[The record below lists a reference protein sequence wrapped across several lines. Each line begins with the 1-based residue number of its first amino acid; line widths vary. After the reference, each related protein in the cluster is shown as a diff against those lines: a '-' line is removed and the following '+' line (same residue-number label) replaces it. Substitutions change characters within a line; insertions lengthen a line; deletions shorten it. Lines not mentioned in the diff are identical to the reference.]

1 MASIISTY
9 KGMAPVAR
17 WGLAIGLA
25 VILLGTLAALY
36 WLFSSRQALLFGNLP
51 EAEAAEVAAALEEWK
66 VPHGFTEDGAG
77 ILVDQE
83 QLHNLRMRL
92 VSAGIP
98 TGGHTGYELFDD
110 NEFGVTEFAQR
121 INYQRALQGELERTI
136 AALPGV
142 QDVRVHLSIRRTG
155 LFLDDAGQSKA
166 SVALSLAPGRQ
177 LERRQLTGIRNL
189 VASAV
194 EGLAPESV
202 VIVGPSGLQLGG
214 GGEGELAAAEQSE
227 SSRELGTALESRL
240 QRLLAEAL
248 PGKQASVS
256 VDVTMNFD
264 RVHRTSERLLG
275 RAGSDD
281 GVIVKRSSNGARPP
295 EAGAPVAMLN
305 EQVEYAHGTEREEV
319 VRAAGKVERIS
330 VAVMLP
336 HSVSTAEQGRLQRL
350 LSAAAGLDLARGDR
364 LEIALA
370 PEPVVARTAADMSD
384 RVAGSEMKGASPA
397 SASMSRSWLAWAALP
412 AWLLGLAMGALLLG
426 RRASSPR
433 LLNAAESEAAA
444 RKIRIWLADG
454 AV

>member
-51 EAEAAEVAAALEEWK
+51 EAEAAEVASALDEWK

-142 QDVRVHLSIRRTG
+142 QDVRVHLSIRRAG

-194 EGLAPESV
+194 EGLTPESV
-202 VIVGPSGLQLGG
+202 VIVGPSGLQLGS

-227 SSRELGTALESRL
+227 SSRELGAALEARL

-264 RVHRTSERLLG
+264 RIHRTSERLLG
-275 RAGSDD
+275 RAGSDE

-295 EAGAPVAMLN
+295 EAGAPMAMLN

-319 VRAAGKVERIS
+319 VRAAGKIERIS

-336 HSVSTAEQGRLQRL
+336 YSVSTAEQGRLQRL
-350 LSAAAGLDLARGDR
+350 LSAAAGLDVARGDR

-370 PEPVVARTAADMSD
+370 PTPAAARTAADTSD
-384 RVAGSEMKGASPA
+384 RDAGTETTRASPA
-397 SASMSRSWLAWAALP
+397 AASRSSWLAWAALP
-412 AWLLGLAMGALLLG
+412 AWLLGLAMGALLLR
-426 RRASSPR
+426 RRAQSPK

-444 RKIRIWLADG
+444 RKIRVWLADG

>member
-25 VILLGTLAALY
+25 VILLGTVAALY

-51 EAEAAEVAAALEEWK
+51 GAEAAEVASALDEWK

-142 QDVRVHLSIRRTG
+142 QDVRVHLSIRRAG

-194 EGLAPESV
+194 EGLTPESV

-227 SSRELGTALESRL
+227 SSRELGAALEARL

-264 RVHRTSERLLG
+264 RIHRTSERLLG
-275 RAGSDD
+275 RAGSDE

-319 VRAAGKVERIS
+319 VQAAGKIERIS

-336 HSVSTAEQGRLQRL
+336 YSVSTAEQGRLQRL
-350 LSAAAGLDLARGDR
+350 LSAAAGLDVARGDR

-370 PEPVVARTAADMSD
+370 PTPAVARTAADTSD
-384 RVAGSEMKGASPA
+384 RVAGTETKRASPA
-397 SASMSRSWLAWAALP
+397 AASWSIWLAWAALP
-412 AWLLGLAMGALLLG
+412 AWLLGLAMGALLLR
-426 RRASSPR
+426 RRAQSPK

-444 RKIRIWLADG
+444 RKIRVWLADG

>member
-9 KGMAPVAR
+9 KGMVPVAR

-142 QDVRVHLSIRRTG
+142 QDVRVHLSIRRAG

-166 SVALSLAPGRQ
+166 SVALGLAPGRQ

-194 EGLAPESV
+194 EGLTPESV

-214 GGEGELAAAEQSE
+214 GGEGELAAAEQTE
-227 SSRELGTALESRL
+227 SSRELGAALEARL

-264 RVHRTSERLLG
+264 RIHRTSERLLG
-275 RAGSDD
+275 RAGSDE

-336 HSVSTAEQGRLQRL
+336 YSVSTAEQGRLQRL
-350 LSAAAGLDLARGDR
+350 LSAAAGLDVARGDR
-364 LEIALA
+364 LEIALGPTPA
-370 PEPVVARTAADMSD
+370 VARAAADTTD
-384 RVAGSEMKGASPA
+384 RVAGNEMMRASPA
-397 SASMSRSWLAWAALP
+397 TTSRSSWLAWAALP
-412 AWLLGLAMGALLLG
+412 AWLLGLAMGALLL
-426 RRASSPR
+426 RRREQAPK

-444 RKIRIWLADG
+444 RKIRVWLADG

>member
-9 KGMAPVAR
+9 KGMAPVER

-25 VILLGTLAALY
+25 VILLGTVAALY

-51 EAEAAEVAAALEEWK
+51 GAEAAEVASALDEWK

-142 QDVRVHLSIRRTG
+142 QDVRVHLSIRRAG

-194 EGLAPESV
+194 EGLTPESV

-227 SSRELGTALESRL
+227 SSRELGAALEARL

-264 RVHRTSERLLG
+264 RIHRTSERLLG
-275 RAGSDD
+275 RAGSDE

-319 VRAAGKVERIS
+319 VQAAGKIERIS

-336 HSVSTAEQGRLQRL
+336 YSVSTAEQGRLQRL
-350 LSAAAGLDLARGDR
+350 LSAAAGLDVARGDR

-370 PEPVVARTAADMSD
+370 PTPAVARTAADTSD
-384 RVAGSEMKGASPA
+384 RVAGTETKRASPA
-397 SASMSRSWLAWAALP
+397 AASWSIWLAWAALP
-412 AWLLGLAMGALLLG
+412 AWLLGLAMGALLLR
-426 RRASSPR
+426 RRAQSPK

-444 RKIRIWLADG
+444 RKIRVWLADG

>member
-51 EAEAAEVAAALEEWK
+51 EAEAAEVASALDEWK

-142 QDVRVHLSIRRTG
+142 QDVRVHLSIRRAG

-194 EGLAPESV
+194 EGLTPESV
-202 VIVGPSGLQLGG
+202 VIVGPSGLQLGS

-227 SSRELGTALESRL
+227 SSRELGAALEARL

-264 RVHRTSERLLG
+264 RIHRTSERLLG
-275 RAGSDD
+275 RAGSDE

-295 EAGAPVAMLN
+295 EAGAPMAMLN

-319 VRAAGKVERIS
+319 VRAAGKIERIS

-336 HSVSTAEQGRLQRL
+336 YSVSTAEQGRLQRL
-350 LSAAAGLDLARGDR
+350 LSAAAGLDVARGDR

-370 PEPVVARTAADMSD
+370 PTPSAARTAADTSD
-384 RVAGSEMKGASPA
+384 RVAGTETTRASPA
-397 SASMSRSWLAWAALP
+397 AASWSSWLAWAALP
-412 AWLLGLAMGALLLG
+412 AWLLGLAMGALLLR
-426 RRASSPR
+426 RRAQSPK

-444 RKIRIWLADG
+444 RKIRVWLADG